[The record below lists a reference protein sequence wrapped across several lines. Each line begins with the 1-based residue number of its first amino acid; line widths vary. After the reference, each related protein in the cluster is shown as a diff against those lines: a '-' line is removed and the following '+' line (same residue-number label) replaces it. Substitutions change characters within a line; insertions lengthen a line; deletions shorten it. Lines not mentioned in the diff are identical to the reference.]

1 MSEITLDNILMGV
14 PEPIANLHLPDPV
27 LRDWYRDEQERV
39 FWVNS
44 QIDETLLDLV
54 KMIIR
59 CNQEDKDKPVEERV
73 PIKVFIDSP
82 GGDVIV
88 LWTTIKAIELSKTPV
103 YTINYCTAYSAAGDL
118 LVAGHKRYALPGTT
132 VMVHSGSCMYGGTI
146 EQAESMKK
154 YFDKLG
160 KKVTDYFLEHTKVNP
175 KTFKKKAPSDW
186 YLDEEE
192 ALENGIID
200 EIITNLDILY

>member
-1 MSEITLDNILMGV
+1 MDEILGNVLVGI
-14 PEPIANLHLPDPV
+14 PESTANLLLPDPH
-27 LRDWYRDEQERV
+27 LRDYYRDEEDRI
-39 FWVNS
+39 FWVDS
-44 QIDETLLDLV
+44 QIDENLMELV

-59 CNQEDKDKPVEERV
+59 CNKEDKDKLIEERM

-82 GGDVIV
+82 GGDVV
-88 LWTTIKAIELSKTPV
+88 MLWTVIKAIEISKTPV
-103 YTINYCTAYSAAGDL
+103 HTINACVAYSAAGDL
-118 LVAGHKRYALPGTT
+118 LAAGHKRYALPGTT
-132 VMVHSGSCMYGGTI
+132 VMIHSGSCMYGGTV

-160 KKVTDYFLEHTKVNP
+160 KKVTDYFLSHTKVNP

-186 YLDEEE
+186 YLDEDE

-200 EIITNLDILY
+200 EIITDLDTLI

>member
-1 MSEITLDNILMGV
+1 MSEFLENVLVGISEST
-14 PEPIANLHLPDPV
+14 ANLQLPDPV
-27 LRDWYRDEQERV
+27 LRDHYRDEQDRI
-39 FWVNS
+39 FWVDS
-44 QIDETLLDLV
+44 QIDESLLELV
-54 KMIIR
+54 KMIMR
-59 CNQEDKDKPVEERV
+59 CNKEDKDKPVEERT

-88 LWTTIKAIELSKTPV
+88 LWSVIKAIEISKTPI

-118 LVAGHKRYALPGTT
+118 LAAGHKRYALPGTT
-132 VMVHSGSCMYGGTI
+132 VMIHSGSCMYGGTV

-186 YLDEEE
+186 YLDEDE

-200 EIITNLDILY
+200 EIITDLDILI